1 VARAGGRREVVECHH
16 HHGNGK
22 TATTTTR
29 SHTTDGVESHEVAAA
44 ARLRPEVVPAPS
56 AVVGGFVVFTRDYT
70 GANRGTDVR
79 LFC

>member
-1 VARAGGRREVVECHH
+1 VSPPPREREESNDNHEEPHH
-16 HHGNGK
+16 HHPQ
-22 TATTTTR
+22 
-29 SHTTDGVESHEVAAA
+29 HGVESHEVAAA